1 MIFSRNCTL
10 IMPVFVSKFPYPL
23 YRWPQTRKEEFQMI
37 EEISKHRIEKYVK
50 YFPGPQP
57 EMVLASVVEGNT
69 EAQLW
74 YTSQPD
80 NHVVCLLW
88 DKGNN
93 VFYLSGQLV
102 LPETI
107 KDLAS
112 LINSHIKEKAI
123 KERLSDFN
131 VKTLSSS
138 LENSITDIFQDIALH
153 KINELF
159 YTFRAQKV
167 NSIPNPKLKGIQYRP
182 IDADFLEED
191 RFENIQDV
199 KYEIEWMWPSL
210 ERFREKGFGTAA
222 VLDTSIICRCTAEY
236 VSKSK
241 CGIGIAVIDE
251 FQNKGIATATAAHF
265 LEQCLNQNIVAHW
278 ECDKDNIGSVRVA
291 EKVGFEKTEETVFW
305 SGQFLR

>member
-1 MIFSRNCTL
+1 M
-10 IMPVFVSKFPYPL
+10 M
-23 YRWPQTRKEEFQMI
+23 
-37 EEISKHRIEKYVK
+37 EEISDCRIEDYVQ

-57 EMVLASVVEGNT
+57 GMVLASVVAGNT

-74 YTSQPD
+74 HTSQPD
-80 NHVVCLLW
+80 NNVVCLLW

-112 LINSHIKEKAI
+112 LINTYLRERAI
-123 KERLSDFN
+123 KERLSYFE
-131 VKTLSSS
+131 VKPLSSS
-138 LENSITDIFQDIALH
+138 LENSITEIFQTIPLH
-153 KINELF
+153 KTNKLV
-159 YTFRAQKV
+159 YTFRAKRV
-167 NSIPNPKLKGIQYRP
+167 RAIPDPRLGGVQYHPLDAGI
-182 IDADFLEED
+182 LEEG
-191 RFENIQDV
+191 RFENNHYV
-199 KYEIEWMWPSL
+199 KSEIEWMWPSL
-210 ERFREKGFGTAA
+210 ERFLEKGFGTVA
-222 VLDTSIICRCTAEY
+222 VIDTRIICWCTAEY

-241 CGIGIAVIDE
+241 CGIGIEVIDE

-265 LEQCLNQNIVAHW
+265 LEHCLNQNIIAHW

-291 EKVGFEKTEETVFW
+291 EKVGFEKTEEAVFW